1 MGNRPAKKMI
11 DSNTIKKLKGS
22 YILKLITNG
31 DIKEIKEYKNN
42 VYEWRGVFFEVV
54 KYDKKTAPASHYTTI
69 KHEGKK
75 WSIRELGDKSKLLI
89 ELKK

>member
-1 MGNRPAKKMI
+1 MKE
-11 DSNTIKKLKGS
+11 LKGA
-22 YILKLITNG
+22 YIVKLITNG
-31 DIKEIKEYKNN
+31 DFEEIKEYKNN

-69 KHEGKK
+69 KHEWKR
-75 WSIRELGDKSKLLI
+75 WSIRELGKKSKLII

>member
-1 MGNRPAKKMI
+1 MKINNETM
-11 DSNTIKKLKGS
+11 KKLKGS
-22 YILKLITNG
+22 YILKLITHG
-31 DIKEIKEYKNN
+31 ESEEIVDHKKN

-54 KYDKKTAPASHYTTI
+54 EYEKKTAPASHYATI